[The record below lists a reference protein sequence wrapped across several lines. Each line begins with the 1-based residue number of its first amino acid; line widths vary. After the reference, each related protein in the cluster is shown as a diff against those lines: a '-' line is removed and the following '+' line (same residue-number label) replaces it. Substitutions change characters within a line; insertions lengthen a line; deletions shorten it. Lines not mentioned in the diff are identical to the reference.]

1 MANRVLARA
10 ILFSLCVAAGGPV
23 AAAGN
28 WDLLQQLK
36 PGDRVRVYVRG
47 KEPVTASFGAVTP
60 RTLQVVRDNREQMD
74 FTPAQVLRVE
84 RLLKRSRIS
93 AATLW
98 IGVAAGF
105 GAGFA
110 LGWGAAGQENAKRGG
125 REVYSRPR
133 AGLLGGVLV
142 APVGGLIAY
151 KTMDPGYVLI
161 YSAQ

>member
-1 MANRVLARA
+1 MAKRVPGRA
-10 ILFSLCVAAGGPV
+10 ILFALCVAAGGPV

-47 KEPVTASFGAVTP
+47 
-60 RTLQVVRDNREQMD
+60 NREQMD
-74 FTPAQVLRVE
+74 FTPAQVRRVE

-93 AATLW
+93 AATPW

-105 GAGFA
+105 GASFA
-110 LGWGAAGQENAKRGG
+110 LGWGAAGQEDAKRGD

-133 AGLLGGVLV
+133 VGLLVGVVV

-151 KTMDPGYVLI
+151 RTMDPGYVLI